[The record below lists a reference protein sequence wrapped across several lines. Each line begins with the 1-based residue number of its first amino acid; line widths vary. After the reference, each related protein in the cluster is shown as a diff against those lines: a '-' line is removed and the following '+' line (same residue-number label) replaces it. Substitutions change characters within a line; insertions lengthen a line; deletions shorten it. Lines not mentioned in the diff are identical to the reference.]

1 MADFLGGMNF
11 GDLGG
16 AVSSIFGGMGDLAEA
31 KSYKKAADIATQN
44 AAIANESTRIQEAQA
59 GRNIFQTI
67 GKQQAQ
73 VAGAGLAGSGSAID
87 LLRSSQQQG
96 ELTRQLI
103 GTQGLIQQQGFLQE
117 ANAYTGMADAAK
129 AAGAGGIFGGIMKGV
144 GAVASVFALS
154 DVRLKEDITYVGPS
168 AVAGVSLYDFRYV
181 GGEHVFRGV
190 MAQEVLKVK
199 PDLVAADRDGYLMVN
214 YAGLGITLELVD

>member
-1 MADFLGGMNF
+1 MSESFAGGLNF

-31 KSYKKAADIATQN
+31 SSYKKAAQLATQN
-44 AAIANESTRIQEAQA
+44 AAIAQESTRIQEAQA
-59 GRNIFQTI
+59 NRNIFQTI

-73 VAGAGLAGSGSAID
+73 VAGAGLAASGSAID

-117 ANAYTGMADAAK
+117 ANSYSGMASAAK
-129 AAGAGGIFGGIMKGV
+129 AAGAGGILGGIMKGV

-154 DVRLKEDITYVGPS
+154 DYRLKEDITYVGPS
-168 AVAGVSLYDFRYV
+168 PVEGVALYDFRYL
-181 GGEHVFRGV
+181 GGEHTFRGV
-190 MAQEVLKVK
+190 MAQEVLKVR
-199 PDLVAADRDGYLMVN
+199 PDLVAQNRDGYLMVN
-214 YAGLGITLELVD
+214 YEGLGLQLELI